1 MSTTEPRAGLAR
13 ANGIDLYYED
23 VGPVTAPAVL
33 LIMGLGAQHIYW
45 PDVFV
50 DALLAQG
57 FRVVRFDNRDIGLSS
72 KIHGVRHDPLPKAF
86 VGAIRGRRVRAPYT
100 LYDLVEDTAG
110 LLDALGIQAAHLVGA
125 SMGGMIA
132 QLFAALH
139 RERTLSLT
147 SIMSQTLH
155 PSIPRPRLD
164 VLLRLAM
171 IGRRGR
177 AGRDGYVRQSTA
189 MFRAIHGT
197 GYPFP
202 AERVAERA
210 ARAFDRCFEPR
221 GAERQAVAIVATG
234 SFEALL
240 SRVSAP
246 TLVVHGGVDPLV
258 RPAGGRASA
267 RAIRGA
273 RLEIVPRMGH
283 FLHEPL
289 MPELAGWIG
298 ETAAKAG

>member
-1 MSTTEPRAGLAR
+1 MPTID
-13 ANGIDLYYED
+13 ANGVSLHFESEGNEGD
-23 VGPVTAPAVL
+23 PVIL
-33 LIMGLGAQHIYW
+33 MIMGLSVQLIFW
-45 PDVFV
+45 PQPLV
-50 DALLAQG
+50 DLLVAKG

-86 VGAIRGRRVRAPYT
+86 VNAIRGRRVRAPYT

-110 LLDALGIQAAHLVGA
+110 LLDALGIRAAHLVGA

-132 QLFAALH
+132 QLFAALY

-155 PSIPRPRLD
+155 PAIPRPRLD
-164 VLLRLAM
+164 VLLRMAM

-177 AGRDGYVRQSTA
+177 AGRDGYIRQSTA

-210 ARAFDRCFEPR
+210 GRAFDRCFEPR
-221 GAERQAVAIVATG
+221 GAERQAVAVVATG
-234 SFEALL
+234 SFETLL
-240 SRVSAP
+240 ARVVAP